1 MNIEINSDEII
12 TLMKQSHSD
21 DISNTLDQIIRYCRH
36 VQKDYIEGNS
46 EISGIHILTE
56 LLKQGSIKPD
66 LCLNQKLPDG
76 ASTNPS
82 HTLLPIAHKNQPL
95 TVCGLQKCG
104 TTKNKFSI

>member
-66 LCLNQKLPDG
+66 LFVKVMEVVERYKTPYE
-76 ASTNPS
+76 
-82 HTLLPIAHKNQPL
+82 IK
-95 TVCGLQKCG
+95 VV
-104 TTKNKFSI
+104 